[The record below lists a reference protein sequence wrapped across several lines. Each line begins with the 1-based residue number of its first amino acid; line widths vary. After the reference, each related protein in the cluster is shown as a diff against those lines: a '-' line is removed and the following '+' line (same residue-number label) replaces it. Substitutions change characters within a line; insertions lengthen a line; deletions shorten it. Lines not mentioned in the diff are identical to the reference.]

1 MHTQSVRETLWHVLR
16 HHLHL
21 YRLEILMCLL
31 SCLHQFSGIMIVTW
45 GQHYNTK
52 CSCCPMYL
60 ESCIWICSRQS
71 LLQQYSHQKL
81 CGKSV
86 QYSKYKCSIKSLISP
101 PLYVCVYKY
110 AHVPRP
116 RASNKTLASNKTS
129 GNEAKVSMHG
139 SSNVV
144 THCTALLHL
153 LCGCTCMWGCGP

>member
-21 YRLEILMCLL
+21 CACYHVCT
-31 SCLHQFSGIMIVTW
+31 SSVVYNDCHVGTALH
-45 GQHYNTK
+45 TK

-116 RASNKTLASNKTS
+116 SASNKTLASNKTS